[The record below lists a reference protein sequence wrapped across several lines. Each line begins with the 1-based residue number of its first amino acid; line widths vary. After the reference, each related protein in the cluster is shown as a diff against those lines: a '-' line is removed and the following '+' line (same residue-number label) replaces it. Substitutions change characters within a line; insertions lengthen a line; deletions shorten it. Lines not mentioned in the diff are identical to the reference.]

1 MCNLIM
7 AFTITDALSTNEF
20 GMLDPG
26 SRINTERRSLAML
39 CYCVECIQLEKC
51 IPRRQQ
57 SELIE

>member
-1 MCNLIM
+1 M
-7 AFTITDALSTNEF
+7 AFTITEALSTNEF

-26 SRINTERRSLAML
+26 SRNNTERRSLTML
-39 CYCVECIQLEKC
+39 CYCVECIQLEKF